1 MGQQLYYGVALEE
14 EEKKRDGCDLEQGRW
29 DQYYRKTKQSSVIE
43 QILVAIGMMWLIAS
57 VLLTLRFADR

>member
-1 MGQQLYYGVALEE
+1 MGQRLYYGVALEE
-14 EEKKRDGCDLEQGRW
+14 EKKKDGYDLEQNRW
-29 DQYYRKTKQSSVIE
+29 DQYYRKTKKSSVIE